1 MNADV
6 MNEIYKRKPARD
18 FLRLYPSDRWKEIIP
33 DIFEIGVLN
42 LKNSFGT
49 LKFSKQD
56 LKEVLT
62 DLRNYKEENINEEED
77 EEENDSRKFNQRNNS
92 QNIKENNDEE
102 YNNDEESE
110 EYNEQQGDIIINN
123 NNQSNNNN
131 NEKKNEEA
139 NKTSSKAEVF
149 IPDMNKIN
157 RVNYNRPKKYYNSNY
172 DQIREKNIENK
183 RNINYTESKIKY
195 QIMNDKMNM
204 KMKKRKVSNSD
215 SNDNDGSFSFN
226 KNKSG
231 EEKNYNKNY
240 VINFDKKL
248 NPQRPIQ
255 IKNNIYQNFD
265 EDENISSKYNEE
277 QIFNNMNNEYKI
289 NQGQQLKSY
298 KLKGLNF
305 NNYNKI

>member
-123 NNQSNNNN
+123 NNQSNNQSNNNN
-131 NEKKNEEA
+131 NEKKNE
-139 NKTSSKAEVF
+139 
-149 IPDMNKIN
+149 
-157 RVNYNRPKKYYNSNY
+157 
-172 DQIREKNIENK
+172 
-183 RNINYTESKIKY
+183 
-195 QIMNDKMNM
+195 
-204 KMKKRKVSNSD
+204 
-215 SNDNDGSFSFN
+215 
-226 KNKSG
+226 
-231 EEKNYNKNY
+231 
-240 VINFDKKL
+240 
-248 NPQRPIQ
+248 
-255 IKNNIYQNFD
+255 
-265 EDENISSKYNEE
+265 
-277 QIFNNMNNEYKI
+277 
-289 NQGQQLKSY
+289 
-298 KLKGLNF
+298 
-305 NNYNKI
+305 